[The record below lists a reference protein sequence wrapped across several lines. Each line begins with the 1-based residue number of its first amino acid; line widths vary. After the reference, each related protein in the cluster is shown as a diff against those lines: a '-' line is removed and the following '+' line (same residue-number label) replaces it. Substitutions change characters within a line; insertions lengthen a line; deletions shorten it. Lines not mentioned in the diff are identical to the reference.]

1 MTFSIFYGTI
11 GNQTDVTDNAIKKC
25 VTDNILTIPN
35 DDAKR
40 SAIFGDPLPGVLKQI
55 FIKNHQ
61 TSYMSV
67 IDAINEI
74 KINLIDN
81 NIVTNIVRNETQPP
95 NNTDIIAMQ
104 KLYQIRQQLQLDHGS
119 FDDELPEQ
127 IMAATYLK
135 GREKVLE
142 IGANIGRNSLVI
154 AHILKSCGNNN
165 FVTLESDT
173 DISKLLEHNRNINN
187 FNFAIEN
194 SALSKRNLIQSGWN
208 TIVGDEVLDGYKKV
222 NTITLNELRHK
233 YKIDFDTLVLDC
245 EGAFYYILMD
255 MPEILDGINLII
267 MENDYTDVERKQY
280 VDSVLSSNGF
290 SVDYTRSAGWATF
303 IKTCYEN
310 FYEVWVRKPSREKMT
325 VISHVYN
332 EEYLIPFWLKHTA
345 RIFDHGIIVD
355 YCSTDRTR
363 EIIKEICPTWEV
375 ITTKNLNPDGSPNY
389 HPELADIEINEIE
402 KTIKG
407 FKVCLTA
414 TEFLMFQTS
423 KEEFIKSLQ
432 KGLYYHI
439 HSFTV
444 MTEKD
449 NNYPNNTKEFF
460 DDMTLVDDAYYRGHR
475 ILHSDPM
482 LNYCIGRHW
491 HNGGTP
497 ETNVYCQ
504 NCFLLF
510 IRCYP
515 NNVEMY
521 KRKIQIQRNI
531 PKAAMDVGLATYHKT
546 TMEGLVNLYKEEFA
560 KMKDITKYNPFI
572 HETIQYNSRMLQDDK

>member
-1 MTFSIFYGTI
+1 
-11 GNQTDVTDNAIKKC
+11 
-25 VTDNILTIPN
+25 
-35 DDAKR
+35 
-40 SAIFGDPLPGVLKQI
+40 
-55 FIKNHQ
+55 
-61 TSYMSV
+61 
-67 IDAINEI
+67 
-74 KINLIDN
+74 
-81 NIVTNIVRNETQPP
+81 
-95 NNTDIIAMQ
+95 
-104 KLYQIRQQLQLDHGS
+104 
-119 FDDELPEQ
+119 
-127 IMAATYLK
+127 MAATYLK